1 MDLEEYYNW
10 LPLARKFS
18 RTPNDA
24 QDLLQES
31 LLVAFEQERLDF
43 TIEQNRKWFTGVLK
57 NRAAMMARSE
67 SRRKNRE
74 QSSAIQEMLA
84 AHSFPE
90 VGPYAE
96 AHSRLLNEFKPAA
109 RRVVALILL
118 GLNREEICSVLNISS
133 VALRQRL
140 TTIRKALKNL
150 PQDLQREALALAY
163 QRRTDRAED
172 LAFGLIRRA
181 LQRLLRHAPG
191 IGMHDPDGHLLV
203 INPQ

>member
-1 MDLEEYYNW
+1 MDLEEYYDW

-74 QSSAIQEMLA
+74 ESSATKETLA
-84 AHSFPE
+84 SDSYPE
-90 VGPYAE
+90 VGSHAE
-96 AHSRLLNEFKPAA
+96 AHVRLLNAFKPAA

-118 GLNREEICSVLNISS
+118 GLNREEICLVLNISS

-140 TTIRKALKNL
+140 TTIRKALKDL
-150 PQDLQREALALAY
+150 PEDLQREAVALAY
-163 QRRTDRAED
+163 QRRTERAEE

-181 LQRLLRHAPG
+181 LLRLLRQSPG

-203 INPQ
+203 IKPQ